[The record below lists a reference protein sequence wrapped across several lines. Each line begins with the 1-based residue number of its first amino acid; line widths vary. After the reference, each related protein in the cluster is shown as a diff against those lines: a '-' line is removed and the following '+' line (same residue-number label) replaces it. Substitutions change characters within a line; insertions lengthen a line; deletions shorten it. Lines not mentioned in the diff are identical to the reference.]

1 VINPSG
7 IEARLLLERSR
18 LTKESIWQ
26 RRGRKS
32 EEERENSDREISV
45 MERFPGLHL
54 TPFHEHGSLAT
65 SHDKSVLLIRALER
79 ILIMVVLWFEG
90 S

>member
-1 VINPSG
+1 
-7 IEARLLLERSR
+7 LLERSR

-32 EEERENSDREISV
+32 EEERENPDREISV
-45 MERFPGLHL
+45 MARFPGLHL
-54 TPFHEHGSLAT
+54 TPFHEHGSLVT
-65 SHDKSVLLIRALER
+65 SHNKSVLLIRALER
-79 ILIMVVLWFEG
+79 LVMVVLWFEG